1 MWPLIA
7 TLLAMAIFAVVAL
20 MVDAHTTDAIE
31 QAAIARAEVQSGQL
45 LGQFAA
51 AAHAD
56 AVAKGYTQGQQMTV
70 STLISDGA
78 LPAGFAATDAFGL
91 TFKALVGA
99 TSAGSTPVVA
109 WTDGAPTSLYGLPVN
124 AQTIQGVELQVAQN
138 ALVSQ
143 QNAGAVVGIAAS
155 NGGLQ
160 MPFAS
165 SPISLSSTFPGWS
178 VSNPDATVVYLH

>member
-1 MWPLIA
+1 MWTIVASLF
-7 TLLAMAIFAVVAL
+7 AMALFAIVAL
-20 MVDAHTTDAIE
+20 MVDAHTTEAIQ
-31 QAAIARAEVQSGQL
+31 QAALSRAEVQSGQL

-78 LPAGFAATDAFGL
+78 LPAGFVATDAFGL
-91 TFKALVGA
+91 TFKAMVGA
-99 TSAGSTPVVA
+99 TAAGSTPVVA

-124 AQTIQGVELQVAQN
+124 AQTIQGVEIQVAQN

-143 QNAGAVVGIAAS
+143 QNTGAVVGVAAS
-155 NGGLQ
+155 GGGLQ
-160 MPFAS
+160 MPFSS